1 MPTLSADAGIMR
13 RGIMA
18 VICASAL
25 VSGAV
30 SAVAQVPPRDLFDD
44 IYARAREQEATL
56 RTLHARFVETTESTL
71 LKDPLVAT
79 GTLVIE
85 WPTRIRLD
93 YDTPERRTVVVDERR
108 LVVITPGRHERLDR
122 DISTAQKR
130 ARRYFVDKNPAELR
144 RQFAI
149 STTRDPRLQGA
160 YRLVMVPKRKQI
172 QEGLSELHLWLDAR
186 TLFIRRMLMIFPDG
200 DRRTFTLEDV
210 KTNDPVAPRT
220 FDVPAPR

>member
-13 RGIMA
+13 HGIMA

-44 IYARAREQEATL
+44 IYARAQEQEAKL

-79 GTLVIE
+79 GTLVVE

-122 DISTAQKR
+122 
-130 ARRYFVDKNPAELR
+130 RYFVDKNPAELR

-149 STTRDPRLQGA
+149 STTRDPRLQDA
-160 YRLVMVPKRKQI
+160 YRLVMVPKRRQI